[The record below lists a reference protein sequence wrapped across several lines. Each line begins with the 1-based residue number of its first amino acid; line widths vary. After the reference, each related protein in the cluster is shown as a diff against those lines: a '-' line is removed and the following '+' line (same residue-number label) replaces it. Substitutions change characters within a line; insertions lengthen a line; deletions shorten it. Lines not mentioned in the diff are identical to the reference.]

1 MLHMQETRAGT
12 RKVKAGLVPVRGGFD
27 GTKVSPVACLPR
39 YQRTQ
44 SGESNVERWSCA
56 TEDSN
61 GAACAIE
68 ICLGE
73 ARELRLVRGS

>member
-12 RKVKAGLVPVRGGFD
+12 RKVKAGLVPVEAASTARKCRLWLVCPD
-27 GTKVSPVACLPR
+27 TRAW
-39 YQRTQ
+39 Q